1 MQYEIE
7 KSRGWQ
13 FASLFLTVA
22 FVGGALVYAF
32 TAA

>member
-7 KSRGWQ
+7 KSRSWQ
-13 FASLFLTVA
+13 FASLLLTVA
-22 FVGGALVYAF
+22 FVGGALAYAF